1 MSTRGLSSP
10 KKNNIKPPKLNP
22 EFGRVIIDSGA
33 AVTVT
38 SQKELIHNYRSF
50 SEIER
55 DEKFLEGRSKERLD
69 VEGEEYQN

>member
-10 KKNNIKPPKLNP
+10 RENNIRAAKLNP

-38 SQKELIHNYRSF
+38 SKKELIRNYRSF
-50 SEIER
+50 SKIER
-55 DEKFLEGRSKERLD
+55 DEKFLEGPSKEGLD
-69 VEGEEYQN
+69 VEEEGI

>member
-1 MSTRGLSSP
+1 MSTRGLSSH
-10 KKNNIKPPKLNP
+10 KENNIKAPKLNP

-38 SQKELIHNYRSF
+38 SKKKLIHNYRSF

-55 DEKFLEGRSKERLD
+55 DEKFLEGPSRND
-69 VEGEEYQN
+69 